1 MFKKILFLFLSVILI
16 SCGGEEADVNSVE
29 ESINETQ
36 TSTEIIDDSADETNN
51 DNTFDKSEKLIVG
64 ESYNLSEQLTY
75 TADTYSSSDSNIA
88 SVSEEGN
95 LSIHKAGVVQ
105 ITAKNSSSS
114 ETTIF
119 EIFSKAS
126 DFHFKS
132 WVGENDSLIDFNDSL
147 LGLTFIR
154 STEEDCQPILL
165 INCGSYDSSI
175 IDGTEVSDN
184 ITTIDNPGFYNFT
197 FGQNTA
203 ATSMLSAEKFE
214 VRSGEATIVFN
225 NQLYLIGG
233 YTTGDVQIAREYKS
247 DVWVSKDGDEW
258 LEINEAAQFSPRS
271 GHQLIVRDKKL
282 WLIGGSNGA
291 NIHSDVWVSENGKDW
306 TEINQ
311 DTPFSMRTHFEAF
324 TLNNELFIAGGY
336 TTHGEKLNDLWRSTD
351 GVNWS
356 SVTNFSLAEASNSP
370 FVVIGDI
377 GSQTAYLLGDKI
389 YSSTNGT
396 QWIEIDDVPITTG
409 FTNREAALI
418 NGEIWLFTY
427 TFEYFGSRGHKNI
440 SRVYKSKDA
449 LTWEFVKGGIY
460 LGNLIAREAKP
471 IEFKDRLFIVGG
483 RAEVIEYTNEVWS
496 TTDGNLWIEHTLG
509 GFYGPRHSHAMVSHN
524 GMLYSTGGVSS
535 ENISTATPYKADVWQ
550 SEDGLS
556 WDLVQDQHAKFR
568 ARSGHNLISIGDKL
582 CYIGGYGR
590 KAFGTASGYRD
601 PFTGL
606 NPDPAGS
613 VLHVILFE
621 VYGVLGDIACSTD
634 DGIVWKEVVPS
645 TDDYFKARKGFSA
658 VNFKD
663 KIWIIGGKINGNYY
677 NDVWS
682 TEAIEQWDD
691 RPDLGTYGAYFT
703 EFSQVS
709 AQAAFSAR
717 TGHATTVHNDELYL
731 SAGKD
736 AEGFYLDDLWKSS
749 DGVTWTLVNDDMGDM
764 DKRAYHQMVSFDD
777 KLWIIAG
784 RANYHETL
792 VYEETT
798 IYEANDIWVSE
809 DNGITW
815 QMVVENAP
823 FEQRQNF
830 QAVAHN
836 DSLYISGG
844 TGGDGYVTVQGKDSI
859 LNDVWRS
866 EDGIN
871 WRTGLFKKLALVTEQ

>member
-1 MFKKILFLFLSVILI
+1 MFKKILFLFLSISLI
-16 SCGGEEADVNSVE
+16 SCGGEKADDTSAE
-29 ESINETQ
+29 ESINKTQ
-36 TSTEIIDDSADETNN
+36 TSTEINDDSADEANN
-51 DNTFDKSEKLIVG
+51 DDTFDNSEKRIVG
-64 ESYNLSEQLTY
+64 ESYNLSGQLTH
-75 TADTYSSSDSNIA
+75 TADTYSSSDPNIA
-88 SVSEEGN
+88 TVSEEGN
-95 LSIHKAGVVQ
+95 VSIHKSGVVQ
-105 ITAKNSSSS
+105 ITAINSSSL
-114 ETTIF
+114 ETTIL
-119 EIFSKAS
+119 EIFSKEP

-165 INCGSYDSSI
+165 INCGTYDSSI

-184 ITTIDNPGFYNFT
+184 ITTINNPGFYNFT

-214 VRSGEATIVFN
+214 VRTGEATVVFN
-225 NQLYLIGG
+225 NQLFLIGG
-233 YTTGDVQIAREYKS
+233 YTTGDVQISREYKS
-247 DVWVSKDGDEW
+247 DVWMSKDGDEW
-258 LEINEAAQFSPRS
+258 LEVSEAAQFSPRS
-271 GHQLIVRDKKL
+271 GHQLIVRDNKL

-291 NIHSDVWVSENGKDW
+291 NIHNDVWVSENGKDW

-311 DTPFSMRTHFEAF
+311 NTPFSMRTHFEAF

-336 TTHGEKLNDLWRSTD
+336 TLHGEKLNDLWRSTD
-351 GVNWS
+351 GINWS
-356 SVTNFSLAEASNSP
+356 LVTNFSLAEASNSP
-370 FVVIGDI
+370 FIVMGDI

-396 QWIEIDDVPITTG
+396 QWIEIDDAPITTG

-440 SRVYKSKDA
+440 SRVYKSTDA
-449 LTWEFVKGGIY
+449 LSWEFVNGGIY

-483 RAEVIEYTNEVWS
+483 RAEVLEYTNEVWS

-524 GMLYSTGGVSS
+524 GMLYSTGGVAS
-535 ENISTATPYKADVWQ
+535 ENISTASPYKADVWQ

-556 WDLVQDQHAKFR
+556 WDLVQDQHPTFR
-568 ARSGHNLISIGDKL
+568 SRSGHNLISIGD
-582 CYIGGYGR
+582 
-590 KAFGTASGYRD
+590 
-601 PFTGL
+601 
-606 NPDPAGS
+606 
-613 VLHVILFE
+613 
-621 VYGVLGDIACSTD
+621 IACSTD
-634 DGIVWKEVVPS
+634 GGIVWKEVVPS
-645 TDDYFKARKGFSA
+645 TDDYFKARQGSSA

-663 KIWIIGGKINGNYY
+663 KIWVIGGKINGNYY

-682 TEAIEQWDD
+682 TEATEQWDD

-703 EFSQVS
+703 KFSEVS
-709 AQAAFSAR
+709 AQAPFSAR

-749 DGVTWTLVNDDMGDM
+749 DGVTWTLVNDDIGEM
-764 DKRAYHQMVSFDD
+764 DKRAYHQMVSFNN
-777 KLWIIAG
+777 KLWVIAG
-784 RANYHETL
+784 KANYHETL
-792 VYEETT
+792 VDEETT
-798 IYEANDIWVSE
+798 VYEANDIWVSE

-815 QMVVENAP
+815 QMIVENAP

-830 QAVAHN
+830 QVVAHN

-871 WRTGLFKKLALVTEQ
+871 WRTGLFKKLALATEQ